1 MLSGGRLFSNLPI
14 SLIAS
19 IALALSPSPGA
30 LLYAQQKPTQEN
42 QNLAQEKIG
51 PAAPAAVLPQTEQ
64 SEAQPGIKI
73 ERTHEDFTTLGL
85 VGSDLVATTP
95 FQGGHETNKDFVRDL
110 YQVQW
115 RTNDPIDLFIIRPV
129 GAKNPPVVLYLF
141 SFPGDTKRFLDAN
154 YCKRLVSNGTAAVG
168 FVSALT
174 GDRYTHRPMKQWFI
188 SELQESLASTSHDVQ
203 MILNY
208 LESRG
213 DLDMSRVGIFGQGS
227 GGAIAILAASVDPRI
242 KALDLIG
249 PWGDWPDFLAEAKG
263 IPPQEKPN
271 FAKPEFLKKLE
282 PLEPVRY
289 LPDLKTQSLRIHI
302 MDEDPP
308 TKWAVRVEKAAPAG
322 AEIHRYASAEDLHAD
337 SASGKLFQWIANKL
351 KPAVETNAPAL
362 TQSPETTKNQGATR

>member
-1 MLSGGRLFSNLPI
+1 MFSNLPI

-227 GGAIAILAASVDPRI
+227 GGAIAILAAAADPRI